1 MCGSSFTPLLF
12 LNKREDSGF
21 LFVVVVLK
29 GIQIVIVKY
38 VNLFLPVSHTEIN

>member
-1 MCGSSFTPLLF
+1 M
-12 LNKREDSGF
+12 KDSDF
-21 LFVVVVLK
+21 FFVVVGGVLK